1 MRKHILTIFAV
12 SLFVTL
18 LGCRTFHSLDEGLV
32 SENPTTQKTA
42 ENDYFRLSHEDQFK
56 YISKITNKL
65 KNEGDPQ
72 KGLQLVTIIAHCHY
86 ADPYPSGVLY
96 QFSNRIDSEKRGLRY
111 KNPTSL
117 LKKIGPKATNTIIY
131 AVTNGDVK
139 TRMWCAMALGDI
151 EYSDQRKI
159 KALITL
165 LDDENP
171 SVCFEAAQSAWLA
184 RSLCMAELYGSF
196 RKGNIYAAYALWGID
211 SLNENIANMFYEDYV
226 NAQTLGR
233 QNIINALIH
242 SGKLTDKTINIIMLG
257 FKVGLVPQTYLTIN
271 SEKFMPAILQVLNGN
286 DTTDKLI
293 FIKLLKSM
301 EPEKAAKAVP
311 VILPM
316 LRDKNEYIVL
326 SSAEFLERYDI
337 PEAKAI
343 VQKHHE
349 AFNKD

>member
-1 MRKHILTIFAV
+1 
-12 SLFVTL
+12 
-18 LGCRTFHSLDEGLV
+18 
-32 SENPTTQKTA
+32 
-42 ENDYFRLSHEDQFK
+42 
-56 YISKITNKL
+56 
-65 KNEGDPQ
+65 
-72 KGLQLVTIIAHCHY
+72 
-86 ADPYPSGVLY
+86 
-96 QFSNRIDSEKRGLRY
+96 
-111 KNPTSL
+111 
-117 LKKIGPKATNTIIY
+117 
-131 AVTNGDVK
+131 
-139 TRMWCAMALGDI
+139 
-151 EYSDQRKI
+151 
-159 KALITL
+159 
-165 LDDENP
+165 
-171 SVCFEAAQSAWLA
+171 
-184 RSLCMAELYGSF
+184 MAELYGSF